1 LRFRILVPVFFF
13 SASVWLWFV
22 ASAFRGGVGR
32 YELIGPNFF
41 PKILLVGIMGA
52 AAAEVLREFLTFS
65 DDRSIDDKRPRFYP
79 IDLASALGITIAYVV
94 GLHVIGFLLATL
106 VFQALMLIAV
116 FRLRRWRLVL
126 GAPVVLTT
134 LFYVIFIELMNV
146 PLPRGQ
152 GVFRELSR
160 MLY

>member
-1 LRFRILVPVFFF
+1 
-13 SASVWLWFV
+13 
-22 ASAFRGGVGR
+22 
-32 YELIGPNFF
+32 
-41 PKILLVGIMGA
+41 
-52 AAAEVLREFLTFS
+52 
-65 DDRSIDDKRPRFYP
+65 
-79 IDLASALGITIAYVV
+79 
-94 GLHVIGFLLATL
+94 
-106 VFQALMLIAV
+106 MLIAV

-134 LFYVIFIELMNV
+134 LFYIIFIELMSV